1 MIDAN
6 ALLRRW
12 IAQGLN
18 TPRVSAVV
26 LPDYNPDTG
35 DGFQP
40 SDGPWIVVNVRGGL
54 SETEAPIIK
63 PSLQVRVWADQDQF
77 DIARSRYLEIYD
89 LIQGQQID
97 LDVDG
102 RVIACSEDQQ
112 GQDVV
117 DQDTGFA
124 TVIAFFT
131 LQCCPSKSLPIGGS

>member
-18 TPRVSAVV
+18 TSRVSCVI
-26 LPDYNPDTG
+26 LPDYLPDTG
-35 DGFQP
+35 DGFRP
-40 SDGPWIVVNVRGGL
+40 SDGPWTVINCRGGTA
-54 SETEAPIIK
+54 ETEAPIIK
-63 PSLQVRVWADQDQF
+63 PSMQVRVWAGPNQF
-77 DIARSRYLEIYD
+77 LLARATYLAIYD
-89 LIQGQQID
+89 LIQGGQIN

-131 LQCCPSKSLPIGGS
+131 LQACASS